1 VLQGKNGA
9 ASKCK
14 HQHDES
20 DRGRVSTP
28 ASASGLARSAV
39 NLLAPMAPG
48 ASTRFAPL
56 VHMTSLTKSVR
67 QLAAMVGGVFGRIA
81 AVIIGFVM
89 IGLGLGLTATV
100 VMLPVGLILGLL
112 GVAMIVAAIF
122 APNDPTG
129 RLGDR

>member
-1 VLQGKNGA
+1 
-9 ASKCK
+9 
-14 HQHDES
+14 
-20 DRGRVSTP
+20 
-28 ASASGLARSAV
+28 
-39 NLLAPMAPG
+39 
-48 ASTRFAPL
+48 
-56 VHMTSLTKSVR
+56 MTSLTKSVR

-112 GVAMIVAAIF
+112 GVAIIVAAIF
-122 APNDPTG
+122 APDDRTG